1 MSSIYAISEQRAKA
15 MIAMPE
21 ELPGRP
27 SGWAGAPLHGG
38 RLGSE
43 FEHNVTWRTP
53 RSRALIIGKMMRTS
67 APLALAEEYLTGRI
81 TAVPLIVQRGEGK
94 SDEAADALEQWLGL
108 GKYMHNGSRLGD
120 GMACDDLLRHAMS
133 ARTYGHVALSE
144 SYEYDDTAG
153 LFWCSLSRRRQ
164 ESYDAYLTERR
175 TNRLAGIVQRVGY
188 VSGGIDNRVLPINQT
203 FWLVHRPDLGWYD
216 GRSVLRSVYPHFR
229 SEQLRYRLEDLAANR
244 WAAPPMQGSLDVE
257 AFAQFANTG
266 GQPVTRDMYQ
276 DEISRLVK
284 DLRNLDSSSDSHLL
298 HPSWWSFSTVTD
310 KAGSY
315 NPEALL
321 RSAEHHQRV
330 MMERLYIS
338 FLSLGRSGSGGSYN
352 MASVQHQVILD
363 ATIDCLQWFCTAFN
377 RQTVRRF
384 LRANFSQ
391 MDPKEYPSVSFQ
403 PGAIKVPWW
412 QSNAQSFAQ
421 FVSQGII
428 TMSEQDERAIRAASD
443 LPAPDEDTLPDA
455 LDRQA
460 QNAGGRLK
468 VPAGQRE
475 SRRPGE
481 SRKASNPYV
490 NRLIEREGDE

>member
-1 MSSIYAISEQRAKA
+1 
-15 MIAMPE
+15 MPE
-21 ELPGRP
+21 ELPSRP

-53 RSRALIIGKMMRTS
+53 RSRALIIGKMLRTS

-81 TAVPLIVQRGEGK
+81 TAVPLHIQRGEGK

-108 GKYMHNGSRLGD
+108 GKHAHSGSMLGN

-133 ARTYGHVALSE
+133 ARTYGHCALSE
-144 SYEYDDTAG
+144 SWKYDDTAG
-153 LFWCSLSRRRQ
+153 LFWCSLHRRRQ
-164 ESYDAYLTERR
+164 ESYDAYITERG
-175 TNRLAGIVQRVGY
+175 TNQLAGIVQRVGY
-188 VSGGIDNRVLPINQT
+188 VAGGVDNRVLPIGQT

-244 WAAPPMQGSLDVE
+244 WAAPPLQGSLDVE
-257 AFAQFANTG
+257 QFAQFANTG

-276 DEISRLVK
+276 DEISRLVT
-284 DLRNLDSSSDSHLL
+284 DLRNLDSSADSHLL
-298 HPSWWSFSTVTD
+298 HPSWWTFSTVSD

-315 NPEALL
+315 DPSALL

-363 ATIDCLQWFCTAFN
+363 ATIDSLQWFCTAFN

-384 LRANFSQ
+384 LRANFASL
-391 MDPKEYPSVSFQ
+391 DPSEYPVVSFE

-412 QSNAQSFAQ
+412 QENATAFAQ
-421 FVSQGII
+421 FVSQGIL

-443 LPAPDEDTLPDA
+443 LPAPDESNLPDA

-460 QNAGGRLK
+460 AAAGGRLK
-468 VPAGQRE
+468 TAAGQRE

-481 SRKASNPYV
+481 SRKAANPYV
-490 NRLIEREGDE
+490 NRLIERDQDD